1 LARGSHHIAE
11 AENYFQNLYI
21 YLCQRGYVF
30 INVSQLFCLIVSRIL
45 QKKTLNRFFSRKFD
59 RKVAHW
65 PRKKPLDFGDNP
77 DHVTL
82 ELGLVFSRVTVRWGG
97 APPYCACEDVL
108 LGEDVAFV

>member
-1 LARGSHHIAE
+1 M
-11 AENYFQNLYI
+11 
-21 YLCQRGYVF
+21 
-30 INVSQLFCLIVSRIL
+30 
-45 QKKTLNRFFSRKFD
+45 
-59 RKVAHW
+59 AHW

-97 APPYCACEDVL
+97 APPYCAWEDVL